1 MTQVSFF
8 KVYPSEQFINFKFSS
23 IILVPSGGV
32 LKHFLVLIN
41 LYGFALFKSLHNPH
55 CLLLLLSIIV

>member
-1 MTQVSFF
+1 MSFF

-41 LYGFALFKSLHNPH
+41 LYGFVLFKSLHNPQ
-55 CLLLLLSIIV
+55 CVELDV